1 MKEDIQN
8 FSIFKFKFL
17 SFIPKAITQAVFAQ
31 NELPG
36 PILKTL
42 EQALSS

>member
-8 FSIFKFKFL
+8 FLIFKFKFL
-17 SFIPKAITQAVFAQ
+17 SFIPKPITQAVFAQ
-31 NELPG
+31 NKLPG
-36 PILKTL
+36 PVLKTL